1 MEHWESMVV
10 ISTSPQMKSNLRG
23 EKLWVWDKVSLN
35 LFSRL
40 ISYNK
45 LLWPKYVYVYIIW
58 VKIICQ
64 FVCVTYSIMCIYNKD
79 VSLSMV
85 TSMVPSNVPL
95 MIKSDVERERERERE
110 IIRIESVFSVCMYLF
125 LVLRWFI

>member
-1 MEHWESMVV
+1 
-10 ISTSPQMKSNLRG
+10 
-23 EKLWVWDKVSLN
+23 
-35 LFSRL
+35 
-40 ISYNK
+40 
-45 LLWPKYVYVYIIW
+45 
-58 VKIICQ
+58 
-64 FVCVTYSIMCIYNKD
+64 
-79 VSLSMV
+79 MV